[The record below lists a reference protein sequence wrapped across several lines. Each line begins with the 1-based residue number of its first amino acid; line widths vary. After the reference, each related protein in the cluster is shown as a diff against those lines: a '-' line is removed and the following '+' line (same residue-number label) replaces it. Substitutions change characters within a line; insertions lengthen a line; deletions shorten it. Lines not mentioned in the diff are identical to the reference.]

1 MSEGNNLVSE
11 GNNLVSEGNNL
22 VQRSDLV
29 LMQLLARSLQHGG
42 RNLGDFSTVMSGESE
57 AMSALDAL
65 HEAIARGLAIS
76 SGRIVL
82 IANPEQFMMG
92 DLNIEWSPGKD
103 ATLIIEGEDAGVAVQ
118 VSITNVKM
126 GDGKVSVLTLT
137 LTPINP
143 AKKKKDEDE
152 EEDEE
157 EILEE

>member
-1 MSEGNNLVSE
+1 MSEGNNSVQRSE
-11 GNNLVSEGNNL
+11 NDL

-42 RNLGDFSTVMSGESE
+42 RDLGDFSTVMSGESE

-118 VSITNVKM
+118 VSITKVKM
-126 GDGKVSVLTLT
+126 GDGEVRVLTLT

-143 AKKKKDEDE
+143 KKKKDKDE
-152 EEDEE
+152 EEDEGE
-157 EILEE
+157 TLEE

>member
-1 MSEGNNLVSE
+1 MSEGNDSVQRSE
-11 GNNLVSEGNNL
+11 NDL

-42 RNLGDFSTVMSGESE
+42 RDLGDFSTVMSGESE

-118 VSITNVKM
+118 VSITKVKM
-126 GDGKVSVLTLT
+126 GDGEVRVLTLT

-143 AKKKKDEDE
+143 KKKKKDKDE

-157 EILEE
+157 TLEE

>member
-1 MSEGNNLVSE
+1 MSERND
-11 GNNLVSEGNNL
+11 L

-42 RNLGDFSTVMSGESE
+42 RDLEDLSTVMAGESD
-57 AMSALDAL
+57 AMSALDAF

-82 IANPEQFMMG
+82 IANPEKFMMG

-103 ATLIIEGEDAGVAVQ
+103 AALLIEGEDAGVAVQ
-118 VSITNVKM
+118 VSITKVKM
-126 GDGKVSVLTLT
+126 GDEEVSALTLT
-137 LTPINP
+137 LTPFTLKL
-143 AKKKKDEDE
+143 AKKKKDKDE
-152 EEDEE
+152 EEEEE

>member
-1 MSEGNNLVSE
+1 MSEKNDLVQRSD
-11 GNNLVSEGNNL
+11 LVQRNDL

-42 RNLGDFSTVMSGESE
+42 RDLRDFSTVMAGESE

-82 IANPEQFMMG
+82 IANPEKFMMG

-103 ATLIIEGEDAGVAVQ
+103 AALLIEGKDAGVAVQ
-118 VSITNVKM
+118 VSITKVKM
-126 GDGKVSVLTLT
+126 GDGEVSALTLT
-137 LTPINP
+137 LTPFKPI
-143 AKKKKDEDE
+143 KKKKDKDE

-157 EILEE
+157 ETLEE

>member
-1 MSEGNNLVSE
+1 MSEGNNSVQRSE
-11 GNNLVSEGNNL
+11 NDL

-42 RNLGDFSTVMSGESE
+42 RDLGDFSTVMSGESE

-126 GDGKVSVLTLT
+126 GDGKVSALTLT
-137 LTPINP
+137 LTPFKPI
-143 AKKKKDEDE
+143 KKKKDKDE

-157 EILEE
+157 ILEE